1 MKKVLAAVL
10 ACVFIF
16 SLTVTAFA
24 AGEKLPSPGATGYET
39 TRPDP
44 PTDVDPTIQPATKP
58 TTKPSTPGTPGTP
71 STPGSGSGSGS
82 KPTTT
87 RKSDVDDTT
96 KPGSANTTTRPVT
109 SDRAPVSPDTGSYVS
124 KTVSAAALVAIA
136 LSGAVIYTTKKK
148 AE

>member
-1 MKKVLAAVL
+1 MKKVFAAVL
-10 ACVFIF
+10 ACVLVF
-16 SLTVTAFA
+16 SMAVTAFA
-24 AGEKLPSPGATGYET
+24 VESPGAVTVQT
-39 TRPDP
+39 TRPITP
-44 PTDVDPTIQPATKP
+44 PAGVDPTKQP
-58 TTKPSTPGTPGTP
+58 TTKPGTPGTPGTP
-71 STPGSGSGSGS
+71 GSGS

-96 KPGSANTTTRPVT
+96 KPGSASTTKRPVT
-109 SDRAPVSPDTGSYVS
+109 SDKAPVSPDTGSYVS

>member
-1 MKKVLAAVL
+1 MKKVLAAVI
-10 ACVFIF
+10 ACVFVF
-16 SLTVTAFA
+16 SMAVTAFA
-24 AGEKLPSPGATGYET
+24 ADVPSPPPPPLYPPET
-39 TRPDP
+39 D
-44 PTDVDPTIQPATKP
+44 
-58 TTKPSTPGTPGTP
+58 TTKPSDADSIIEPATNP
-71 STPGSGSGSGS
+71 SDSGSSSGSGSSGSGSGTGSGTGS

-96 KPGSANTTTRPVT
+96 KPGSANTTKRPVT